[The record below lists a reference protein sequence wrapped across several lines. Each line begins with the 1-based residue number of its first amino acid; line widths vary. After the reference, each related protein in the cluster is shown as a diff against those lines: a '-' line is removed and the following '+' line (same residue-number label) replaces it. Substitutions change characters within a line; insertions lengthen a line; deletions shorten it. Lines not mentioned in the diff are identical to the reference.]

1 MVNPMNFKDIVMK
14 RYAVK
19 KFDGKQVPQK
29 LVDEL
34 LELIRFAPS
43 SYNLQ
48 PWKIKVI
55 SDQATKDKL
64 HPASW
69 NQEQIKTASHV
80 LVFCANTQLEPLA
93 KKLAEAMLAAGV
105 PEANV
110 KGLMSYIDPFIA
122 GMNEAQRTAWAQR
135 QVYLALENGLLGATA
150 LGFDSCPMEGFVPAE
165 YSKILKLP
173 THLVPTAV
181 MPIGYAADKQRAK
194 VRFAKE
200 DIFF

>member
-1 MVNPMNFKDIVMK
+1 MNFKDLVMN

-64 HPASW
+64 FPASW
-69 NQEQIKTASHV
+69 NQEQIKTASHL
-80 LVFCANTQLEPLA
+80 LVFCANTELAPLA
-93 KKLAEAMLAAGV
+93 KKLGDAMTAAGV

-110 KGLMSYIDPFIA
+110 KGLMGYIDPFIA
-122 GMNEAQRTAWAQR
+122 GMNETQRTAWAQR
-135 QVYLALENGLLGATA
+135 QLYLALENGMLGATA

-165 YSKILKLP
+165 YSKILNLP
-173 THLVPTAV
+173 AHLVPTAV
-181 MPIGYAADKQRAK
+181 LTIGYAADKQRTK

-200 DIFF
+200 DILF